1 MCSFLLQ
8 KDVWSIHLFF
18 SEQHTY
24 VLMIKVNLCFCM
36 FHWGQIPTWATQIKT
51 ESVNI
56 QDKENN
62 KYSETETKQV
72 SS

>member
-1 MCSFLLQ
+1 
-8 KDVWSIHLFF
+8 
-18 SEQHTY
+18 
-24 VLMIKVNLCFCM
+24 M

-51 ESVNI
+51 ECVNI
-56 QDKENN
+56 QDMENN